1 MSKKFTYPVL
11 LILLISIILNAFS
24 QQAHAQGTTYTVKG
38 RVVDDKGTSLPGATV
53 KVEGSTQGVQTDAN
67 GTFSLTLNKPATLV
81 VSFVGMVSKSVQ
93 VSPQHRLVDV
103 SLADNGKA
111 LNEVV
116 VVGYGTQKKS
126 DITGSVASVPKARLS
141 ELPVTNVLQAVEG
154 AVAGVTVAAASSVPG
169 TQPTALVRGQNSI
182 NASNSPYVV
191 VDGIPLSKSGG
202 SLNDINPNDIASMEI
217 LKDASATAIYG
228 MNGSNGVILITTKRG
243 TTGKPVIR
251 YNVYGGL
258 ENIAHIL
265 QPRTGPEYI
274 QKYADWWMETYPKTP
289 VPTSP
294 VPNYTELPNYQSG
307 HTIDWVKES
316 TQQGVMQD
324 HNVSISGGSPDMKYF
339 VSGDYLKQQGVVK
352 GYQYHRVSFRSN
364 LDMNVTSYLTI
375 GMSSFITGNNYD
387 GGRANLLLATAMSPY
402 GNEYNTDGTYAIYP
416 MKPEQLYVNPLLGLT
431 TDQLNRSVNLQG
443 NGYAELNFGSWIKGL
458 KYRLNVGYN
467 YLPTQ
472 LASYSGRDANTPLG
486 SASET
491 NTTTN
496 AYTIDNLLYYVRDF
510 GKHHIDF
517 TGLYSSQQR
526 RYWST
531 TGGATGF
538 INDALSYNNLG
549 AGATQS
555 SGSYSDRYASV
566 SQMGR
571 LNYSYNSRY
580 LFTFTVRRDG
590 SSVMGAGTDKYGWF
604 PSAALGWN
612 ISQEDFLKNSKIV
625 NNLKLRGSYGKAGNE
640 AIGVYRTITTDGTV
654 RFPFN
659 GVSTIG
665 TQAGN
670 LGNSGLHWESTVTAN
685 IGADFSI
692 LNDRIS
698 GTIDAYKSH
707 TYGLLL
713 LEGLPSITGYGSVYN
728 NIGKTANQGLEVTLN
743 TRNIDGKDFRW
754 ESNIVF
760 STNKNK
766 IVDLYG
772 NKQSDIGNR
781 WFIGQP
787 IGVIYDY
794 KMQGV
799 WQNGQDPSKQDP
811 GAKPGDLKFADTN
824 GDGKITPDDRVIQG
838 QTAPKWTGGLTNT
851 FHYKNFNL
859 SVFVQTAQGML
870 KNNADLNYADE
881 SGRRNTPV
889 EIGYWTPTNNN
900 NQFQALTYTNTRGY
914 GYPRDASYTRIKDV
928 TLSYVVP
935 QSILSKIGVSGLTFY
950 LSGRNLYTFT
960 KWIGWD
966 PEQTFYTRGTGNS
979 GNNQAAFNADWT
991 NNYPVTRTV
1000 VLGANISLK

>member
-1 MSKKFTYPVL
+1 
-11 LILLISIILNAFS
+11 
-24 QQAHAQGTTYTVKG
+24 
-38 RVVDDKGTSLPGATV
+38 
-53 KVEGSTQGVQTDAN
+53 
-67 GTFSLTLNKPATLV
+67 
-81 VSFVGMVSKSVQ
+81 
-93 VSPQHRLVDV
+93 
-103 SLADNGKA
+103 
-111 LNEVV
+111 
-116 VVGYGTQKKS
+116 
-126 DITGSVASVPKARLS
+126 
-141 ELPVTNVLQAVEG
+141 
-154 AVAGVTVAAASSVPG
+154 
-169 TQPTALVRGQNSI
+169 
-182 NASNSPYVV
+182 
-191 VDGIPLSKSGG
+191 
-202 SLNDINPNDIASMEI
+202 
-217 LKDASATAIYG
+217 

-251 YNVYGGL
+251 YNVYAGL

-265 QPRTGPEYI
+265 QPRTGAEYI
-274 QKYADWWMETYPKTP
+274 QKYADWWMETYPKNP
-289 VPTSP
+289 VPTIP
-294 VPNYTELPNYQSG
+294 VPNNTELPNYQAG
-307 HTIDWVKES
+307 HTIDWIKEA

-324 HNVSISGGSPDMKYF
+324 HNVSISGGSPDVKYF

-364 LDMNVTSYLTI
+364 LDVNVTNYLTI
-375 GMSSFITGNNYD
+375 GMSSFITSNNYD

-402 GNEYNTDGTYAIYP
+402 GNEYNPDGTYNIYP
-416 MKPEQLYVNPLLGLT
+416 MNPEQLYVNPMLGLT

-443 NGYAELNFGSWIKGL
+443 NGYAEINFGSWVKGL

-472 LASYSGRDANTPLG
+472 YAYYGGRADNTPLG
-486 SASET
+486 SATET

-538 INDALSYNNLG
+538 VNDALSYNNLG

-590 SSVMGAGTDKYGWF
+590 SSVMGGNTDKYGWF

-612 ISQEDFLKNSKIV
+612 ISQEDFLKDSKFV

-640 AIGVYRTITTDGTV
+640 AIGVYKTITTDGTV

-692 LNDRIS
+692 LNNRIS

-713 LEGLPSITGYGSVYN
+713 LEGLPAITGYGSVFN
-728 NIGKTANQGLEVTLN
+728 NIGKTANQGLELTLN

-772 NKQSDIGNR
+772 NKQSDVGNR

-794 KMQGV
+794 KMVGV
-799 WQNGQDPSKQDP
+799 WQNGQDASKQDP

-889 EIGYWTPTNNN
+889 EIGYWTPTNGN

-935 QSILSKIGVSGLTFY
+935 QSVLSKIGVSGLTFY

-966 PEQTFYTRGTGNS
+966 PEQSYYTRGTSNS
-979 GNNQAAFNADWT
+979 NNNQAAFAADWT

>member
-24 QQAHAQGTTYTVKG
+24 QQAHAQGATYTVKG
-38 RVVDDKGTSLPGATV
+38 RVVDDKGSSLPGATV

-81 VSFVGMVSKSVQ
+81 VSFVGMVSKTVQ
-93 VSPQHRLVDV
+93 VSAQHRLIDV

-154 AVAGVTVAAASSVPG
+154 AVAGVSVSVASSVPG
-169 TQPTALVRGQNSI
+169 SQPTALVRGQNSI
-182 NASNSPYVV
+182 TANTGPYIV
-191 VDGIPLSKSGG
+191 VDGIPLSKTGG
-202 SLNDINPNDIASMEI
+202 TLNDINPNDIASIEI

-228 MNGSNGVILITTKRG
+228 FNGSQGVILITTKRG

-251 YNVYGGL
+251 YNVYSGF

-265 QPRTGPEYI
+265 QPRTGAEYV
-274 QKYADWWMETYPKTP
+274 QKYADYLMESKIPQ
-289 VPTSP
+289 TSP
-294 VPNYTELPNYQSG
+294 VPNYGELANYNAG
-307 HTIDWVKES
+307 HTTDWIKEA

-324 HNVSISGGSPDMKYF
+324 HNVSISGGSPDVKYMI
-339 VSGDYLKQQGVVK
+339 SGDYLKQKGVVK

-364 LDMNVTSYLTI
+364 LDINVTKYLTI

-402 GNEYNTDGTYAIYP
+402 GNVYNPDGTYAIYP
-416 MKPEQLYVNPLLGLT
+416 MNPEQLYVNPLLGLT

-443 NGYAELNFGSWIKGL
+443 NGYAEVNFGSWVKGL

-467 YLPTQ
+467 YLPTRT
-472 LASYSGRDANTPLG
+472 ASYSGRLANTPLG
-486 SASET
+486 SANDFNS
-491 NTTTN
+491 TTDS
-496 AYTIDNLLYYVRDF
+496 YTIDNLLYYIRDF
-510 GKHHIDF
+510 GKHRIDF
-517 TGLYSSQQR
+517 TGLYSAHQR
-526 RYWST
+526 QLWRTY
-531 TGGATGF
+531 GGSVGF
-538 INDALSYNNLG
+538 INDQLSYNNIG
-549 AGATQS
+549 AGATQT
-555 SGSYSDRYASV
+555 SGSYAERYAAN
-566 SQMGR
+566 SQMVR
-571 LNYSYNSRY
+571 VNYSYNSRY
-580 LFTFTVRRDG
+580 LFTFSVRRDG
-590 SSVMGAGTDKYGWF
+590 SSVMGASTDKYGWF

-612 ISQEDFLKNSKIV
+612 ISQEDFLKDSKIV
-625 NNLKLRGSYGKAGNE
+625 NNLKLRGSYGRIGNE
-640 AIGVYRTITTDGTV
+640 AINPYTTITTDGTV

-665 TQAGN
+665 TQASN
-670 LGNSGLHWESTVTAN
+670 LGNTNLHWETTQSAN
-685 IGADFSI
+685 IGADFS
-692 LNDRIS
+692 LFNSRIS
-698 GTIDAYKSH
+698 GTLDLYKSH

-713 LEGLPSITGYGSVYN
+713 QEGLPAITGYGKVIN
-728 NIGKTANQGLEVTLN
+728 NIGKTANQGLELTLN

-760 STNKNK
+760 ATNKNK

-772 NKQSDIGNR
+772 DKQSDIGNG

-787 IGVIYDY
+787 IRVIYDY
-794 KMQGV
+794 KMQGI
-799 WQNGQDPSKQDP
+799 WQTGQDPSKQDP
-811 GAKPGDLKFADTN
+811 VAKPGDLKFADTN
-824 GDGKITPDDRVIQG
+824 GDGKITPDDKVILG
-838 QTAPKWTGGLTNT
+838 QVDPKWTGGLTNT

-859 SVFVQTAQGML
+859 SIFVQTAQGMMR
-870 KNNADLNYADE
+870 NDADLSYADE

-889 EIGYWTPTNNN
+889 EIGYWTPTNGN
-900 NQFQALTYTNTRGY
+900 NQFQALSYTNTRGY
-914 GYPRDASYTRIKDV
+914 GYPRDASYTRIKDI
-928 TLSYVVP
+928 TFSYVVP
-935 QSILSKIGVSGLTFY
+935 QNILDKIGLSGLTLY
-950 LSGRNLYTFT
+950 VSGRNLHTFT
-960 KWIGWD
+960 HWIGWD
-966 PEQTFYTRGTGNS
+966 PEQNYYTRGTGRS
-979 GNNQAAFNADWT
+979 SDNQAAFNADWT

>member
-24 QQAHAQGTTYTVKG
+24 QQAHAQGATYTVKG
-38 RVVDDKGTSLPGATV
+38 RVVDDKGSSLPGATV

-93 VSPQHRLVDV
+93 VSAQHRLIDV

-191 VDGIPLSKSGG
+191 VDGIPLTKSGG
-202 SLNDINPNDIASMEI
+202 SLNDINPNDIASVEI

-251 YNVYGGL
+251 YNVYAGL

-265 QPRTGPEYI
+265 QPRTGAEYI
-274 QKYADWWMETYPKTP
+274 QKYADWWMETYPKNP
-289 VPTSP
+289 VPTIP
-294 VPNYTELPNYQSG
+294 VPNNTELPNYQAG
-307 HTIDWVKES
+307 HTIDWIKEA

-324 HNVSISGGSPDMKYF
+324 HNVSISGGSPDVKYF

-364 LDMNVTSYLTI
+364 LDVNVTNYLTI
-375 GMSSFITGNNYD
+375 GMSSFITSNNYD

-402 GNEYNTDGTYAIYP
+402 GNEYNPDGTYNIYP
-416 MKPEQLYVNPLLGLT
+416 MNPEQLYVNPMLGLT

-443 NGYAELNFGSWIKGL
+443 NGYAEINFGSWVKGL

-472 LASYSGRDANTPLG
+472 YAYYGGRADNTPLG
-486 SASET
+486 SATET

-538 INDALSYNNLG
+538 VNDALSYNNLG

-590 SSVMGAGTDKYGWF
+590 SSVMGGNTDKYGWF

-612 ISQEDFLKNSKIV
+612 ISQEDFLKDSKFV

-640 AIGVYRTITTDGTV
+640 AISVYKTITTDGTV

-670 LGNSGLHWESTVTAN
+670 LGNSNLHWESTVTAN

-692 LNDRIS
+692 LNNRIS

-713 LEGLPSITGYGSVYN
+713 QESLPAITGYGSVFN
-728 NIGKTANQGLEVTLN
+728 NIGKTANQGLELTLN

-772 NKQSDIGNR
+772 NKQSDVGNR

-794 KMQGV
+794 KMVGV

-889 EIGYWTPTNNN
+889 EIGYWTPTNGN

-935 QSILSKIGVSGLTFY
+935 QSVLSKIGVSGLTFY

-966 PEQTFYTRGTGNS
+966 PEQSYYTRGSSNS
-979 GNNQAAFNADWT
+979 NNNQAAFAADWT
-991 NNYPVTRTV
+991 NNYPVTRTI